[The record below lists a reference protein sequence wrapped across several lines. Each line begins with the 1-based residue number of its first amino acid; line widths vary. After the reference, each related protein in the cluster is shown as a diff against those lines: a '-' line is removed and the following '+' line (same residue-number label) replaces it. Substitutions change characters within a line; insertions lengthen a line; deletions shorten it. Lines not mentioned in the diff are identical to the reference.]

1 MQIRFAA
8 TALPSQAPDD
18 GATSDAGLLGDAPN
32 TPLKNTPSK
41 GERIYDE
48 LHIYG
53 AVADHAQR
61 QPSGAGA
68 RNLPGQCLHPHAF
81 ERLSDDPNRQ
91 AHGGAKEQAD

>member
-1 MQIRFAA
+1 MPLI
-8 TALPSQAPDD
+8 
-18 GATSDAGLLGDAPN
+18 
-32 TPLKNTPSK
+32 PLKKTPSK

-68 RNLPGQCLHPHAF
+68 RNLPGQRLHPHAF

-91 AHGGAKEQAD
+91 AHGGAEEQVD